1 MQGINIIQIIPHP
14 RNNEFFDDIT
24 GEKWEEFL
32 ESIKTSGVIE
42 PVICTSEMV
51 IVSGHQR
58 IRACKALGIEKV
70 LCEVRVFD
78 SEDDVL
84 KALIETNIRQR
95 GTVGGSQR
103 KLNNIARE
111 LERIYG
117 VRQGSAGKRSAGTE
131 GDNIVEGKSLEV
143 TMSPLKSEQGE
154 ILVRTLCTPK
164 KQETIAET
172 LHMGHDSYKL
182 LRRLDDVIPGIQDAM
197 DEGNISFSTVVR
209 LIAKLSTEEQQQL
222 LEQLPEAKK
231 LTQKEI
237 QSYIDQLQQSK
248 NIAEGYKQKIALMEQ
263 KVKRAEEQG
272 RSDDLLEENQR
283 LEADSRQWYER
294 AQARSREAEQYKAR
308 IHELQEQLAEQKPVE
323 RVVEVLPDDYEK
335 VKRELREAQSLIKQQ
350 KLIMD
355 AQQVQTDDVA
365 SDFGVPELITALKK
379 SSDELSIFLFAN
391 DDLQQCTAEQ
401 KSIIASN
408 VNEIKTY
415 LESILKNVGIK

>member
-1 MQGINIIQIIPHP
+1 MQEINIIQLIPHP

-117 VRQGSAGKRSAGTE
+117 VRQGSAGGT
-131 GDNIVEGKSLEV
+131 GANQHTKKSLDVPMARPKSDGGKELEHPMDAPKDDNQELEC
-143 TMSPLKSEQGE
+143 TMCTQATQADIASIMQTN
-154 ILVRTLCTPK
+154 VR
-164 KQETIAET
+164 
-172 LHMGHDSYKL
+172 SYKDI
-182 LRRLDDVIPGIQDAM
+182 RRLDDVIPGIQDAM

-231 LTQKEI
+231 LTQKEV

-308 IHELQEQLAEQKPVE
+308 IHELQEQLAEQETVQQPVE
-323 RVVEVLPDDYEK
+323 RIVEVLPDDY
-335 VKRELREAQSLIKQQ
+335 
-350 KLIMD
+350 
-355 AQQVQTDDVA
+355 
-365 SDFGVPELITALKK
+365 
-379 SSDELSIFLFAN
+379 
-391 DDLQQCTAEQ
+391 
-401 KSIIASN
+401 
-408 VNEIKTY
+408 
-415 LESILKNVGIK
+415 